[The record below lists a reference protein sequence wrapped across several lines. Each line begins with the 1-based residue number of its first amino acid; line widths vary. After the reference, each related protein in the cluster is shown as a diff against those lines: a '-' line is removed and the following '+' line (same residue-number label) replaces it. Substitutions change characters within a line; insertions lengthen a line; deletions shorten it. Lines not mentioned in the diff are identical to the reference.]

1 METQLELGTLAH
13 AELLISA
20 VASSKSS
27 VQNEQLG
34 DLAQSIGEVSTDM
47 KPLVGAL
54 GQVTAG
60 CLETL
65 EKCFQREHD
74 ILMQYQEVCAEI
86 EVGVARLDESHRCI
100 SFIDAGLNGRRSTED
115 LSNSENVWL
124 SSLSTELR
132 VVEKKITNVTR
143 GKSEEIRQQ
152 IDEIQ
157 GEVDQA
163 NELLKKLRA
172 ETMEPPSTVLQSLS
186 ASDSDPDTNDPEIEY
201 EDSIDQYIEWMKG
214 QREQIK
220 QQRARIDALDRRMVD
235 AEEAID
241 RKYAEQLGPLNVKRS
256 ELKRSLQDALSSAR
270 KDAEETETRMIALR
284 QDAATLVSEVNE
296 AMTRRLNF
304 ATDLEDTMAS
314 VMIRLGRVL
323 DESALAS
330 SPARVR

>member
-1 METQLELGTLAH
+1 M
-13 AELLISA
+13 
-20 VASSKSS
+20 
-27 VQNEQLG
+27 
-34 DLAQSIGEVSTDM
+34 
-47 KPLVGAL
+47 
-54 GQVTAG
+54 
-60 CLETL
+60 
-65 EKCFQREHD
+65 
-74 ILMQYQEVCAEI
+74 
-86 EVGVARLDESHRCI
+86 

-220 QQRARIDALDRRMVD
+220 QQR
-235 AEEAID
+235 
-241 RKYAEQLGPLNVKRS
+241 EQ
-256 ELKRSLQDALSSAR
+256 
-270 KDAEETETRMIALR
+270 
-284 QDAATLVSEVNE
+284 
-296 AMTRRLNF
+296 
-304 ATDLEDTMAS
+304 
-314 VMIRLGRVL
+314 
-323 DESALAS
+323 
-330 SPARVR
+330 